1 MNIRFTVEAEN
12 LIAIYAEDSR
22 KKTIANILAALPFM
36 DSGWKPLAENTIR
49 DLQRMT
55 DSEFSEM
62 EFTLTD
68 EE

>member
-1 MNIRFTVEAEN
+1 MNIRLTVEAEN

-22 KKTIANILAALPFM
+22 EKTTQNILAALPFM
-36 DSGWKPLAENTIR
+36 DSGWKPLAESTIH

>member
-1 MNIRFTVEAEN
+1 MNMHFTVEAEN

-22 KKTIANILAALPFM
+22 ENTIANILAALPFM
-36 DSGWKPLAENTIR
+36 DSGWKPLAESTIR
-49 DLQRMT
+49 DLQHMT
-55 DSEFSEM
+55 DSEFAEM

>member
-1 MNIRFTVEAEN
+1 MNIRLTVEAEN

-22 KKTIANILAALPFM
+22 EKTTQNILAALPFM

-49 DLQRMT
+49 NLQRMT
-55 DSEFSEM
+55 DSEFLEM
-62 EFTLTD
+62 KFTLTD